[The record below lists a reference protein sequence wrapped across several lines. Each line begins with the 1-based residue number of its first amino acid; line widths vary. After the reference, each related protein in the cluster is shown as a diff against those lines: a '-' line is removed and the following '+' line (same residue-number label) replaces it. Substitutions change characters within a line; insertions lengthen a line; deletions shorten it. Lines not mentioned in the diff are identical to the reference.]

1 MIVFTWIGVV
11 VTIVG
16 VLGVVVLVATALGL
30 GERK

>member
-11 VTIVG
+11 ATIVG
-16 VLGVVVLVATALGL
+16 VLCVVVFVATALGL